1 MENSVNW
8 LSRLNPINKLFG
20 RIFLWFWLA
29 TFLMMSSAVWLA
41 RQLASGYELQPIS
54 AESRLMLQSTA
65 AKLERVSSR
74 RAGDNLSLLLGRMG
88 HPGRMALMLV
98 EVESKRFIYG
108 FPRPLQ
114 PDKKPFIELLSHTTP
129 FSVKTSTGVFHGPY
143 ELTIRGKEYVLFAG
157 NPYPLGMMQR
167 FRRQHPMILFGFA
180 ILLSGGFCA
189 LLTWSLLRPIRQL
202 KEAANSMSQGDLTTR
217 VGGVSQRHDE
227 LGQLGKE
234 FNRMSEQLELL
245 VSSQKRLLAD
255 ISHELRSPLA
265 RLQVAIGIAQQQDEQ
280 HMSLITSKQLA
291 RIEKE
296 AAEIDTMIG
305 QLLKLSRLESDT
317 PIQALQK
324 INLTSLVTTV
334 VNDADFEAQSLD
346 KSVILIAQQDSEI
359 TAEPDLLS
367 SAISNVVRNAVKYA
381 EREVRV
387 EQQIG
392 DGYVSV
398 IVSDDGPGI
407 PEEEL
412 DDIFRPF
419 YRLSASRNRDSGGVG
434 LGLAIAQR
442 AIASHKGS
450 ISAENLT
457 SGGLKVTIK
466 LPIGQNAL

>member
-1 MENSVNW
+1 
-8 LSRLNPINKLFG
+8 
-20 RIFLWFWLA
+20 
-29 TFLMMSSAVWLA
+29 MMSSAIWLA

-54 AESRLMLQSTA
+54 AESTNMLQSTA
-65 AKLERVSSR
+65 AKLERIGSR

-88 HPGRMALMLV
+88 HPTRLALMLV
-98 EVESKRFIYG
+98 EVDSNRFIYG
-108 FPRPLQ
+108 FPRPMQ
-114 PDKKPFIELLSHTTP
+114 PDKKPFVELLRQNTA
-129 FSVKTSTGVFHGPY
+129 FSVKTATGVFHGPH

-157 NPYPLGMMQR
+157 NLYPMGMMQR
-167 FRRQHPMILFGFA
+167 FKRQHPMILFGFA

-217 VGGVSQRHDE
+217 VGSVSQRHDE

-280 HMSLITSKQLA
+280 QMSQVTARQLS

-296 AAEIDTMIG
+296 AAEIDNMIA
-305 QLLKLSRLESDT
+305 QLLKLSRLESDS
-317 PIQALQK
+317 PVQAMQQVDIKAL
-324 INLTSLVTTV
+324 INVV
-334 VNDADFEAQSLD
+334 VNDADFEAQSLN
-346 KSVILIAQQDSEI
+346 KSVKLINQETCEMSG
-359 TAEPDLLS
+359 EPDLLS

-381 EREVRV
+381 ERKVRV
-387 EQQIG
+387 EQHSK
-392 DGYVSV
+392 DGYVTV

-407 PEEEL
+407 PDEEL
-412 DDIFRPF
+412 GDIFRPF

-450 ISAENLT
+450 IGAENQT

-466 LPIGQNAL
+466 LPIGQNVQ